1 MTPPIIKAM
10 SDIATRLTVSPA
22 PHWRCG
28 RTLNSMM
35 RAHLLALIPALVAG
49 IYMYGLSAAA
59 TVGLAGS
66 VAVLTEVFCL
76 KLQKREIDVDN
87 FTALYAGIL
96 FAFLLPATA
105 PWWVTVV
112 GAIITI
118 TLGRTVFGGF
128 GCNPVCASLIGWAF
142 CRLSWPAAMD
152 IDLNLAN
159 FVINEPLFQLQKFGV
174 DTLSQFNY
182 TDLFLGKQLG
192 GLGASQVAAL
202 TVGGGFLLIRKWIR
216 WYIPVSFLL
225 GVGAV
230 ATLFWAIDPGAYAP
244 PLFHI
249 LAGSTMFGALF
260 LATDTA
266 SSPVGK
272 LPQFLF
278 GLIAGAMVVI
288 IRVYGS
294 YPDGVPFALML
305 TNLLSPLLDRV
316 RPKPFGG
323 R

>member
-28 RTLNSMM
+28 RTLHAMM
-35 RAHLLALIPALVAG
+35 RAHLAALLPALLAG
-49 IYMYGLSAAA
+49 VYMFGLPAAA
-59 TVGLAGS
+59 TVGVAGS
-66 VAVLTEVFCL
+66 VAVLTEVLCL
-76 KLQKREIDVDN
+76 RMQGRDVDVDN

-105 PWWVTVV
+105 PWWVAAAGAVV
-112 GAIITI
+112 TI
-118 TLGRTVFGGF
+118 VLGRTVFGGF
-128 GCNPVCASLIGWAF
+128 GCNPVCAPLVAWAF
-142 CRLSWPAAMD
+142 CRMSWPAAMD
-152 IDLNLAN
+152 IDLNLAHFMSN
-159 FVINEPLFQLQKFGV
+159 DPVYQLQRFGV
-174 DTLSQFNY
+174 EALSQFDY
-182 TDLFLGKQLG
+182 VDFLLGRQLG

-202 TVGGGFLLIRKWIR
+202 LVGGGFLLITKWIR
-216 WYIPVSFLL
+216 WYIPVSFVL
-225 GVGAV
+225 GVSAV
-230 ATLFWAIDPGAYAP
+230 STLFWFIDPGTYAP
-244 PLFHI
+244 PLFHL
-249 LAGSTMFGALF
+249 LAGSTVFGALF

-278 GLIAGAMVVI
+278 GLIAGSLVVI
-288 IRVYGS
+288 IRVYGAF
-294 YPDGVPFALML
+294 PDGVPFAIML

-323 R
+323 K